1 MDAMGRTNLTL
12 ALLFTILAGCSKSQE
27 PPVAAKPEPAKATV
41 SIEESAVDKAK
52 RLALDKAK
60 GSTQVDQM
68 ISDAQRAI
76 EKNPKKVDWWIV
88 LGRAWVRK
96 ARESA
101 DPGFYLN
108 ADACAEIALDLEPEN
123 KLALNLRGLV
133 YLNDHEFEQARALGE
148 KLVAKDADDPMAYGT
163 LSDALLE
170 LGRYDEASAAAQK
183 MIDLKPNLPSYGR
196 AAYLQWLRGET
207 RAARE
212 STRLAIDSGRDKRD
226 AEPEAWTLV
235 QAGMMFWQA
244 GDYEGADAGFD
255 KALEW
260 VSEYPAALV
269 GKGRV
274 ALGRGDA
281 KRATELLDRAF
292 KQSPLAETA
301 WLLGD
306 ARAASG
312 DEKGAAEAY
321 AAVEREG
328 SADPRTL
335 ALFLATKGKDPARAL
350 SLAEKEKKTRG
361 DIYTDDVLAW
371 SLYRAGRMAEAKVA
385 SERACRLGTLDAR
398 LLFHRGAILIATGDV
413 TTGRKLVKRALELN
427 PQFDRAGAEEA
438 RKLVAES

>member
-1 MDAMGRTNLTL
+1 MGRTNLTL
-12 ALLFTILAGCSKSQE
+12 AIVFTILAGCSKSQE
-27 PPVAAKPEPAKATV
+27 PPAAAKPEAAKATASV
-41 SIEESAVDKAK
+41 EESAVEKAK
-52 RLALDKAK
+52 RLALDKPK
-60 GSTQVDQM
+60 GSAQVDQV

-76 EKNPKKVDWWIV
+76 DKNPKKVDWWIV

-108 ADACAEIALDLEPEN
+108 ADACAEIALDLDPEN

-133 YLNDHEFEQARALGE
+133 YLNDHRFEQARALAE
-148 KLVAKDADDPMAYGT
+148 RLVAKDADDPMAYGT

-196 AAYLQWLRGET
+196 AAYLQWLRGEHK
-207 RAARE
+207 AARE
-212 STRLAIDSGRDKRD
+212 SMRLAIDSGRDRRD

-281 KRATELLDRAF
+281 KRAAELLGRAF
-292 KQSPLAETA
+292 EQSPLVETA

-306 ARAASG
+306 ARAAAG

-335 ALFLATKGKDPARAL
+335 ALFLATKNKDAARAL
-350 SLAEKEKKTRG
+350 TLAEQERKVRG

-371 SLYRAGRMAEAKVA
+371 SLYRAGRVAEAKVA
-385 SERACRLGTLDAR
+385 IERACRLGTLDAR
-398 LLFHRGAILIATGDV
+398 LLYHRGAILIASGEV
-413 TTGRKLVKRALELN
+413 SAGRKLVKRALELN

-438 RKLVAES
+438 RKLLAES